1 MGGGATS
8 RADGQAIDGTG
19 TSDSYEVTG
28 LPGWLPHRTSRQV
41 RRKDTAPGRIG
52 SGNRRVRPVLVG
64 SRNHQWQQ
72 LSSTA
77 LAPMAT
83 PDPAVLA
90 ELTAQCRSSSRPQ
103 GVIFL
108 GQAQLQDGGT
118 PEPPPAGGISSVE
131 ALAPLVSATAGNG
144 VVVIALDL
152 RLLSPLPP

>member
-1 MGGGATS
+1 
-8 RADGQAIDGTG
+8 
-19 TSDSYEVTG
+19 
-28 LPGWLPHRTSRQV
+28 
-41 RRKDTAPGRIG
+41 
-52 SGNRRVRPVLVG
+52 
-64 SRNHQWQQ
+64 
-72 LSSTA
+72 
-77 LAPMAT
+77 MAT

-118 PEPPPAGGISSVE
+118 PDPPSGGVSAVQ
-131 ALAPLVSATAGNG
+131 ALPPLLSATAGNG